1 MVTSSEDPEIS
12 SSWSTSGVRHVS
24 DSDESSF
31 SIGLSMPES
40 VESAFWVE
48 WWSLDLELFGRKSAQ
63 LSQHDRIFYH
73 FFQNWKFRF
82 PDCVGWKY
90 SIIGRLNWA
99 APAGR
104 APAHLHLILFW
115 ILLDGTNYNTIT
127 QPLNN
132 FRPLVYFWKKK
143 FTEYSINES

>member
-1 MVTSSEDPEIS
+1 MATSSEDPEIS
-12 SSWSTSGVRHVS
+12 SSWSTSGVRHGS
-24 DSDESSF
+24 DSEESSF

-63 LSQHDRIFYH
+63 LGQHDRIFYH

-82 PDCVGWKY
+82 PDCALFVGCLW
-90 SIIGRLNWA
+90 L
-99 APAGR
+99 R
-104 APAHLHLILFW
+104 ALLHVILFW